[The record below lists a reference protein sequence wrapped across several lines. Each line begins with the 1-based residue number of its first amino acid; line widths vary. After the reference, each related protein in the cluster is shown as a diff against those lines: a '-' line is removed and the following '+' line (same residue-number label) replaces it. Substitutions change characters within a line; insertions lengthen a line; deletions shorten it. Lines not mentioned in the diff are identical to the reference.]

1 MNPGQR
7 STDSSGSVDPYHGRL
22 SSASTGR
29 FAALLFP
36 FVFELFELNMIES
49 LIGGASMSIS
59 SS

>member
-1 MNPGQR
+1 M
-7 STDSSGSVDPYHGRL
+7 GSADIVDAYHGRL

-36 FVFELFELNMIES
+36 FVVVLSELNIIES
-49 LIGGASMSIS
+49 LTGGASTSIS